1 MKLAFAT
8 GNIHKLREA
17 SEILG
22 EGFELVTP
30 SSLGLDADIPETG
43 KTLRANSLLK
53 AQYIFDHLGCDCFAD
68 DTGLEVEILGGAPG
82 VYTARYAGPGGDSA
96 ANIAKLLR
104 EMASMEMSAS
114 QARAYGL
121 DTVHASR
128 RARFCTIVTIFLG
141 GEYYT
146 FEGIMPGRIAI
157 ARSGSEGFG
166 YDPVFIPDEIPAWA
180 APGAAA
186 AFAGDAGPAADGAS
200 AAVGASTAAA
210 LASVADAPY
219 TSHIACAAALAS
231 VAKAPSS
238 AVAKVRTSKVSAAAG
253 QKPAATT
260 ADIASASALAS
271 VVGTLAS
278 AGASASVIASNSAL
292 ASVAG
297 TAGDAIALVPN
308 VWRLTCA
315 DIPEEAKNAISHRGR
330 ALRAMADFLRSLQT
344 SPKRA

>member
-22 EGFELVTP
+22 EGFELITP

-82 VYTARYAGPGGDSA
+82 VYTARYAGPDGDSA

-128 RARFCTIVTIFLG
+128 RARFCTIVTLFLG

-180 APGAAA
+180 APGAAGGA
-186 AFAGDAGPAADGAS
+186 AGGAVFAGAS
-200 AAVGASTAAA
+200 ASVIASASALASVAGAPASDIARVAA
-210 LASVADAPY
+210 LASVAGAPA
-219 TSHIACAAALAS
+219 SDIASAAALAS

-238 AVAKVRTSKVSAAAG
+238 AVAKVRTSKASAAAG

-260 ADIASASALAS
+260 ADIARA
-271 VVGTLAS
+271 
-278 AGASASVIASNSAL
+278 SAL

-330 ALRAMADFLRSLQT
+330 ALRAMADFLRSRQT
-344 SPKRA
+344 APKRA

>member
-128 RARFCTIVTIFLG
+128 RARFCTIVTLFLG

-180 APGAAA
+180 APGAAGGAVGGA
-186 AFAGDAGPAADGAS
+186 AGGAAGGAVGGASRGAAAASAGDAGPAADGAS
-200 AAVGASTAAA
+200 TAA
-210 LASVADAPY
+210 
-219 TSHIACAAALAS
+219 
-231 VAKAPSS
+231 
-238 AVAKVRTSKVSAAAG
+238 
-253 QKPAATT
+253 
-260 ADIASASALAS
+260 
-271 VVGTLAS
+271 
-278 AGASASVIASNSAL
+278 AL

-315 DIPEEAKNAISHRGR
+315 DIPEEAKNVISHRGR

-344 SPKRA
+344 APKRA

>member
-121 DTVHASR
+121 NTVHASR
-128 RARFCTIVTIFLG
+128 RARFCTIVTLFLG

-186 AFAGDAGPAADGAS
+186 
-200 AAVGASTAAA
+200 
-210 LASVADAPY
+210 
-219 TSHIACAAALAS
+219 
-231 VAKAPSS
+231 
-238 AVAKVRTSKVSAAAG
+238 
-253 QKPAATT
+253 
-260 ADIASASALAS
+260 
-271 VVGTLAS
+271 
-278 AGASASVIASNSAL
+278 L

-315 DIPEEAKNAISHRGR
+315 DIPEEAKNVISHRGR

-344 SPKRA
+344 APKRA

>member
-53 AQYIFDHLGCDCFAD
+53 AQYIFDHVGCDCFAD

-128 RARFCTIVTIFLG
+128 RARFCTIVTLFLG

-180 APGAAA
+180 APGAAGGA
-186 AFAGDAGPAADGAS
+186 AS
-200 AAVGASTAAA
+200 AGGS
-210 LASVADAPY
+210 
-219 TSHIACAAALAS
+219 AAALAS

-238 AVAKVRTSKVSAAAG
+238 AAAKVRTSKVSAAAD

-260 ADIASASALAS
+260 ADIASASALAP
-271 VVGTLAS
+271 VAGTPAS
-278 AGASASVIASNSAL
+278 AGASASVIASTSAL

-330 ALRAMADFLRSLQT
+330 ALRAMADFLRSRQT
-344 SPKRA
+344 APKRA

>member
-128 RARFCTIVTIFLG
+128 RARFCTIVTLFLG

-180 APGAAA
+180 APGAAGGA
-186 AFAGDAGPAADGAS
+186 AS
-200 AAVGASTAAA
+200 AGGS
-210 LASVADAPY
+210 
-219 TSHIACAAALAS
+219 AAALAS

-271 VVGTLAS
+271 VAKAPYAS
-278 AGASASVIASNSAL
+278 DIACASAL
-292 ASVAG
+292 APVAG

-330 ALRAMADFLRSLQT
+330 ALRAMADFLRSRQ
-344 SPKRA
+344 SVPKRA

>member
-1 MKLAFAT
+1 M
-8 GNIHKLREA
+8 
-17 SEILG
+17 
-22 EGFELVTP
+22 
-30 SSLGLDADIPETG
+30 
-43 KTLRANSLLK
+43 LK

-128 RARFCTIVTIFLG
+128 RARFCTIVTLFLG

-180 APGAAA
+180 APGA
-186 AFAGDAGPAADGAS
+186 D
-200 AAVGASTAAA
+200 VASTAAR
-210 LASVADAPY
+210 ASVKGA
-219 TSHIACAAALAS
+219 TSVANVASTAALA
-231 VAKAPSS
+231 A
-238 AVAKVRTSKVSAAAG
+238 
-253 QKPAATT
+253 
-260 ADIASASALAS
+260 
-271 VVGTLAS
+271 
-278 AGASASVIASNSAL
+278 
-292 ASVAG
+292 

-330 ALRAMADFLRSLQT
+330 ALRAMAGFLRSRQT
-344 SPKRA
+344 APKRA

>member
-128 RARFCTIVTIFLG
+128 RARFCTIVTLFLG

-180 APGAAA
+180 APGAAGGA
-186 AFAGDAGPAADGAS
+186 AS
-200 AAVGASTAAA
+200 AGGS
-210 LASVADAPY
+210 
-219 TSHIACAAALAS
+219 AAALAS

-253 QKPAATT
+253 QKTAATT

-271 VVGTLAS
+271 VAGTSAS
-278 AGASASVIASNSAL
+278 AGASASVIASASTL

-330 ALRAMADFLRSLQT
+330 ALRAMADFLRSRQ
-344 SPKRA
+344 SAPKRA

>member
-128 RARFCTIVTIFLG
+128 RARFCTIVTLFLG

-186 AFAGDAGPAADGAS
+186 
-200 AAVGASTAAA
+200 
-210 LASVADAPY
+210 
-219 TSHIACAAALAS
+219 LAS

-238 AVAKVRTSKVSAAAG
+238 AVAKVRTSKASAAAG

-271 VVGTLAS
+271 VVGTPAS
-278 AGASASVIASNSAL
+278 AGASASVIASTSAL

-330 ALRAMADFLRSLQT
+330 ALRAMADFLRSRQST
-344 SPKRA
+344 PKRA

>member
-128 RARFCTIVTIFLG
+128 RARFCTIVTLFLG

-180 APGAAA
+180 APGAAGGA
-186 AFAGDAGPAADGAS
+186 AS
-200 AAVGASTAAA
+200 AGGS
-210 LASVADAPY
+210 
-219 TSHIACAAALAS
+219 AAALAS

-271 VVGTLAS
+271 VAGTPAS
-278 AGASASVIASNSAL
+278 AGASASVIACASAL
-292 ASVAG
+292 APVAG

-330 ALRAMADFLRSLQT
+330 ALRAMADFLRSRQ
-344 SPKRA
+344 SAPKRA